1 MSAWQ
6 ERRHGGFRRSDGPA
20 SARAG
25 RRRRRA
31 AAIRV
36 EILDIDTTAAAAAA
50 ATAEFLRQLL
60 SATGVTWVQVSNS
73 IVAANGLEFV
83 MTTGAGRV
91 AVERQ
96 VFEYAF

>member
-36 EILDIDTTAAAAAA
+36 EILDIDTTAAA
-50 ATAEFLRQLL
+50 AEFLRQLL